1 MFRSG
6 EKRSMYKHERL
17 QQLRDLLSSNEFL
30 TTKTLAKE
38 LSISQ
43 TTIYRYLKE
52 LEDSDGIQR
61 PYGGATLVP
70 KENFIHHLDFDL
82 RKTLNTNEKETIAE
96 IAVGLVNDGDSL
108 FIDASTTCL
117 MFTNALLKRNRRNIT
132 IITNS
137 PRLVLMLKDDPNY
150 RVICTGGTYLPRF
163 DSLVGMPAEEF
174 LETSSVDRFF
184 FSVAGI
190 SELGCTDSELAE
202 VKIKQLMLSR
212 SRTNILLADHSKFDK
227 YCPFTVIDFDK
238 VGTLITDEYTKT
250 EKLESFR
257 ASNVPIIIAKTE

>member
-1 MFRSG
+1 
-6 EKRSMYKHERL
+6 MYKHERL

-30 TTKTLAKE
+30 TTKALAAE
-38 LSISQ
+38 LSVSQ

-61 PYGGATLVP
+61 PYGGAALIP
-70 KENFIHHLDFDL
+70 QGNFISHLDFDL
-82 RKTLNTNEKETIAE
+82 RKTLNTAEKECISE
-96 IAVGLVNDGDSL
+96 IAAEMVTDGDSL

-117 MFTNALLKRNRRNIT
+117 MFANALIKRNKRNIT

-137 PRLVLMLKDDPNY
+137 PRLVLMLHDESSY

-174 LETSSVDRFF
+174 LRAISADCFF

-190 SELGCTDSELAE
+190 SELGCTDSELSE
-202 VKIKQLMLSR
+202 VKIKQLMLNR

-227 YCPFTVIDFDK
+227 YSPFTVLEPAK

-250 EKLESFR
+250 EKLASFR
-257 ASNVPIIIAKTE
+257 ASNIPIIQAKAK